1 MIRTGLLLQPWVP
14 GGVREHGGS
23 LCWWRNL
30 GVWRISPLSSSERAP
45 DGVVRPRLCS
55 FLPQLHPQCP
65 SQAQFWS
72 LHGCSTPPI
81 PATCCK
87 DVGSKGSRF
96 KSYCVFLRSMTLDSQ
111 CSLSLSLRGMS
122 SVNGV
127 TAPTTR
133 GRYVVINDMTSFCT
147 RPPGSEKWLPG
158 KSYFSSFCL
167 LPRLEQWRVF
177 SQKSEGEGSITLW
190 K

>member
-14 GGVREHGGS
+14 GGVREHGSS

-72 LHGCSTPPI
+72 LHGCSAPPI

-96 KSYCVFLRSMTLDSQ
+96 KSYCIFLRSVTLDSQ
-111 CSLSLSLRGMS
+111 CSLSLSLRGI
-122 SVNGV
+122 VL
-127 TAPTTR
+127 
-133 GRYVVINDMTSFCT
+133 C
-147 RPPGSEKWLPG
+147 KWGNSAYHTGALCSHQWYDFPLHPATWLREVAAWQIL
-158 KSYFSSFCL
+158 FFFL
-167 LPRLEQWRVF
+167 LPL
-177 SQKSEGEGSITLW
+177 T
-190 K
+190 